1 MIQADRTSGFTLPF
15 LLGTIFGVLSGT
27 VVGVLLARRVIAL
40 TQRLVEKATGSE
52 EGEGPRLDLL
62 LQ

>member
-1 MIQADRTSGFTLPF
+1 MAQIDRSGGFTLPF
-15 LLGTIFGVLSGT
+15 LLGTIVGVVSGT
-27 VVGVLLARRVIAL
+27 LVGVLVARRVIAL
-40 TQRLVEKATGSE
+40 LQRLFEKATGSD